1 MMGLVLPKMLIKKAI
16 YQQTFI
22 NQKTFIFTNH
32 KKMMYNKTNINGVP
46 MPLLMGYTKATINKP
61 SLASKEPIIYDPVK
75 QIVVWNMGSLHNT
88 RSDRIVP
95 GSKNGH
101 TNDIK
106 SINDDKKFY

>member
-1 MMGLVLPKMLIKKAI
+1 MGLVLPKMLIKKKP
-16 YQQTFI
+16 FI
-22 NQKTFIFTNH
+22 NRPLSIKKHSSLQIT